1 MSVSVEISYGELID
15 KITILEIKA
24 RRLVDP
30 ARRRNVAVE
39 LALLEK
45 RRREALPHS
54 ARLAALK
61 LELAGINERLW
72 DIENR
77 IRAREQSKIFDQEF
91 IELARSVYMQNDQ
104 RARIKRR
111 INEEFGAGIVEEKE
125 YQRY

>member
-39 LALLEK
+39 LGLLEK
-45 RRREALPHS
+45 RRREVLPDS
-54 ARLAALK
+54 ARLAALR
-61 LELAGINERLW
+61 LELSGVNERLW
-72 DIENR
+72 EIEDR
-77 IRAREQSKIFDQEF
+77 IRTKEQSKAFDQEF
-91 IELARSVYMQNDQ
+91 IELARSVYLQNDQ

-111 INEEFGAGIVEEKE
+111 IDEELGSGLVEEKE